1 MLVWRVSRRREAA
14 LRRRRGAGLLA
25 VDGAIET
32 ADKACG
38 YFCRGGNRCSIG
50 GTLHRLNGC
59 RIVPSKPTRR
69 QIAEQDSLMLAR
81 QAALRRA
88 ADAIAADLAKIKEV
102 HAVALFGS
110 LARPLVR
117 EVPRFQ
123 PFRRHG
129 IEILHECGDIDLA
142 IAIDRLD
149 NLAALNR
156 TRNRAVTDLFQQTGI
171 GVAHH
176 QIDVFLFGEGWNDY
190 LGRLCT
196 FAQCPKGKIE
206 CLTPGC
212 GREPFL
218 KQHEGFV
225 LEPGALAPDRSVV
238 LYERGSGFL
247 RRASDLDTTT
257 VSVCAATGGAMT
269 T

>member
-1 MLVWRVSRRREAA
+1 
-14 LRRRRGAGLLA
+14 
-25 VDGAIET
+25 
-32 ADKACG
+32 
-38 YFCRGGNRCSIG
+38 
-50 GTLHRLNGC
+50 
-59 RIVPSKPTRR
+59 
-69 QIAEQDSLMLAR
+69 MLAR
-81 QAALRRA
+81 QAAFRRA
-88 ADAIAADLAKIKEV
+88 ADIIAADLTKVPEV
-102 HAVALFGS
+102 REVALFGS

-117 EVPRFQ
+117 EIPRFQ
-123 PFRRHG
+123 PFKRHR

-142 IAIDRLD
+142 IEIDRLD

-156 TRNRAVTDLFQQTGI
+156 ARSRAVINLFKETGI

-176 QIDVFLFGEGWNDY
+176 QVDIFLFGKGWNDY

-196 FAQCPKGKIE
+196 YAQCPKGKVE

-225 LEPGALAPDRSVV
+225 LEPGALAVDRAVP
-238 LYERGSGFL
+238 LFERSSGFL
-247 RRASDLDTTT
+247 RRACDLDATPL
-257 VSVCAATGGAMT
+257 SSGPAAGGAIT

>member
-1 MLVWRVSRRREAA
+1 
-14 LRRRRGAGLLA
+14 
-25 VDGAIET
+25 
-32 ADKACG
+32 
-38 YFCRGGNRCSIG
+38 
-50 GTLHRLNGC
+50 
-59 RIVPSKPTRR
+59 
-69 QIAEQDSLMLAR
+69 MLAR
-81 QAALRRA
+81 QATFRRA
-88 ADAIAADLAKIKEV
+88 ADMIAADLTKVPEV
-102 HAVALFGS
+102 RTIALFGS
-110 LARPLVR
+110 LARPLAR

-123 PFRRHG
+123 PFRRHR

-142 IAIDRLD
+142 IAIDRPD
-149 NLAALNR
+149 HLAALNR
-156 TRNRAVTDLFQQTGI
+156 ARSRAVINLFKETGI

-176 QIDVFLFGEGWNDY
+176 QVDVFLFGEVWNNY

-196 FAQCPKGKIE
+196 YGECPKGKAE

-225 LEPGALAPDRSVV
+225 LEPDALAADRAVP

-247 RRASDLDTTT
+247 RRAADLDAT
-257 VSVCAATGGAMT
+257 SRSSEPAAGGAIT

>member
-1 MLVWRVSRRREAA
+1 
-14 LRRRRGAGLLA
+14 
-25 VDGAIET
+25 
-32 ADKACG
+32 
-38 YFCRGGNRCSIG
+38 
-50 GTLHRLNGC
+50 
-59 RIVPSKPTRR
+59 
-69 QIAEQDSLMLAR
+69 MLAR
-81 QAALRRA
+81 QAAFRRA
-88 ADAIAADLAKIKEV
+88 ADMIAADLAKVQEV
-102 HAVALFGS
+102 RAIALFGS
-110 LARPLVR
+110 LARPLAR

-123 PFRRHG
+123 PFKRHR

-142 IAIDRLD
+142 IAIDRP
-149 NLAALNR
+149 NHLAALNR
-156 TRNRAVTDLFQQTGI
+156 ARSLAVTNLFKETGI

-176 QIDVFLFGEGWNDY
+176 QVDVFLFGEGWHNY

-196 FAQCPKGKIE
+196 YGECPKGKVE

-225 LEPGALAPDRSVV
+225 LEPDALAADRAVL

-247 RRASDLDTTT
+247 RRAADLDAT
-257 VSVCAATGGAMT
+257 SRSSEPAAGGAIT

>member
-1 MLVWRVSRRREAA
+1 
-14 LRRRRGAGLLA
+14 
-25 VDGAIET
+25 
-32 ADKACG
+32 
-38 YFCRGGNRCSIG
+38 
-50 GTLHRLNGC
+50 
-59 RIVPSKPTRR
+59 
-69 QIAEQDSLMLAR
+69 MLAR
-81 QAALRRA
+81 QAAFRRA
-88 ADAIAADLAKIKEV
+88 ADAIAADLAKIPEV
-102 HAVALFGS
+102 RAVALFGS
-110 LARPLVR
+110 LARPLAR

-129 IEILHECGDIDLA
+129 IEILHECGDIDIA

-149 NLAALNR
+149 KLTALNR
-156 TRNRAVTDLFQQTGI
+156 ARNRAVIDLFKQSGI

-176 QIDVFLFGEGWNDY
+176 QVDVFLFGEGWNDY

-225 LEPGALAPDRSVV
+225 LEPGALAADRAVL

-247 RRASDLDTTT
+247 SRASDLDATPL
-257 VSVCAATGGAMT
+257 SSEPAAGGAIT

>member
-1 MLVWRVSRRREAA
+1 
-14 LRRRRGAGLLA
+14 
-25 VDGAIET
+25 
-32 ADKACG
+32 
-38 YFCRGGNRCSIG
+38 
-50 GTLHRLNGC
+50 
-59 RIVPSKPTRR
+59 
-69 QIAEQDSLMLAR
+69 MLAR
-81 QAALRRA
+81 QATFRRA
-88 ADAIAADLAKIKEV
+88 ADAIAADLAKIPEV
-102 HAVALFGS
+102 RAVALFGS

-123 PFRRHG
+123 PFKRHG

-156 TRNRAVTDLFQQTGI
+156 ARNRAVVDLFKQSGI

-176 QIDVFLFGEGWNDY
+176 QVDVFLFGEGWNDY
-190 LGRLCT
+190 LGRLCS
-196 FAQCPKGKIE
+196 FAQCPKGKVE

-218 KQHEGFV
+218 RQHKGFV
-225 LEPGALAPDRSVV
+225 LEPGALAPNLSVP
-238 LYERGSGFL
+238 LYERGRGFL
-247 RRASDLDTTT
+247 RRASDLDTT
-257 VSVCAATGGAMT
+257 SLSSEPAAGGAIT

>member
-1 MLVWRVSRRREAA
+1 MV
-14 LRRRRGAGLLA
+14 
-25 VDGAIET
+25 
-32 ADKACG
+32 
-38 YFCRGGNRCSIG
+38 
-50 GTLHRLNGC
+50 
-59 RIVPSKPTRR
+59 
-69 QIAEQDSLMLAR
+69 AR
-81 QAALRRA
+81 QVGFRRA
-88 ADAIAADLAKIKEV
+88 ADAIAADLAKVPEV
-102 HAVALFGS
+102 RAIALFGS

-149 NLAALNR
+149 NLSALNHV
-156 TRNRAVTDLFQQTGI
+156 RNRAVIDLFQRSGI

-176 QIDVFLFGEGWNDY
+176 QVDIFLFGEGWNDY

-196 FAQCPKGKIE
+196 FAQCPKGKVE

-212 GREPFL
+212 GRELFL

-225 LEPGALAPDRSVV
+225 LEPGALAAERSVP

-247 RRASDLDTTT
+247 GRASDLEATPLA
-257 VSVCAATGGAMT
+257 SEPPRRQARPRAARHDLDSPRGPDGS
-269 T
+269 

>member
-1 MLVWRVSRRREAA
+1 
-14 LRRRRGAGLLA
+14 
-25 VDGAIET
+25 
-32 ADKACG
+32 
-38 YFCRGGNRCSIG
+38 
-50 GTLHRLNGC
+50 
-59 RIVPSKPTRR
+59 VPSKPTRR
-69 QIAEQDSLMLAR
+69 QIAEEDQKMLAR

-88 ADAIAADLAKIKEV
+88 ADAIAADLAKMP
-102 HAVALFGS
+102 AVRAIALFGS

-123 PFRRHG
+123 PFRRHR

-142 IAIDRLD
+142 IAVDRLD
-149 NLAALNR
+149 DLAALNR
-156 TRNRAVTDLFQQTGI
+156 ARSRAVTDMFEWAGI

-176 QIDVFLFGEGWNDY
+176 QVEIFLFGEGWNDY

-196 FAQCPKGKIE
+196 FGQCPKGKVE

-225 LEPGALAPDRSVV
+225 LDPGALAADRAVPV
-238 LYERGSGFL
+238 YERGRGFL
-247 RRASDLDTTT
+247 RRAADLDPTCTSDP
-257 VSVCAATGGAMT
+257 VAGGAT
-269 T
+269 AP